1 MKKTVALITFPLTSG
16 TFGTPKKYNFQTS
29 ILDMVKGDKVVVD
42 TVNGLVIA
50 EFDSYDELGFGETG
64 AKVPSKWV
72 VQKIDVT
79 AHNARVEAAAKAI
92 KIKAMMEAR
101 RRKSEE
107 ITVYA
112 ILAQEDPEM
121 KALLDEYNL
130 VNGAL

>member
-1 MKKTVALITFPLTSG
+1 MKKTVARITFPG
-16 TFGTPKKYNFQTS
+16 TTYSAEKKYNFQTS
-29 ILDMVKGDKVVVD
+29 ILDLEKGDKVVVD

-50 EFDSYDELGFGETG
+50 EFDSYDELGFGESG
-64 AKVPSKWV
+64 VKVPSKWV

-79 AHNARVEAAAKAI
+79 AHNTRVEAAAKVI

-101 RRKSEE
+101 RKKSEE

-130 VNGAL
+130 VNGEL